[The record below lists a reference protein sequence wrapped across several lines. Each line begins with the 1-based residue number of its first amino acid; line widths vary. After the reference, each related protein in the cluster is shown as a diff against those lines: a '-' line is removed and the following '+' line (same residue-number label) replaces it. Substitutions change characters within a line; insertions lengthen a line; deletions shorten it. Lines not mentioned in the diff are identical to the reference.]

1 MNSLMKDTYVKSN
14 LGNLSLRLLI
24 LLLSIVILHAEDFTY
39 TFNIDKQAPYVKE
52 PVVLTLSLN
61 QTNHDLVMFF
71 NFSIKKS
78 KDYTFQRINIQE
90 SDSYHNA
97 KVRYFYLLY
106 PLRSGDINITF
117 DLVQKTTTDESIA
130 FSIAGDRDHVE
141 GITTIDTK
149 IDLPSLQL
157 KVKPLPKD
165 TLLIGDFTLTHTI
178 KKHNAKVHEPIPMQV
193 HIKGTGYPPILEK
206 LLPKEGDFTR
216 FTEKPI
222 VKSFLRNNDTQ
233 STVTYPIALSHT
245 QSFTLSPIVIKA
257 FDPKTQ
263 RAYTLTVPAQK
274 FKIQEV
280 EPHTLVDKVDSP
292 DVLKEDWSWLRTL
305 LSYIL
310 VFAAGYLT
318 ALSWKWKKRRSYK
331 EDHPLIR
338 KIQECKDEKSLLQV
352 LMATDNKDL
361 TPSIEQLESSLYG
374 NGKIKFNKIK
384 QDALEKI
391 K

>member
-1 MNSLMKDTYVKSN
+1 VKIN
-14 LGNLSLRLLI
+14 LGNLSLRLVI
-24 LLLSIVILHAEDFTY
+24 LLLSVVILQAEDFTY
-39 TFNIDKQAPYVKE
+39 TFNVDNRSPYVKE
-52 PVVLTLSLN
+52 PVVLTLDLS
-61 QTNHDLVMFF
+61 QTNHDLVMLF
-71 NFSIKKS
+71 NFSIQKS
-78 KDYTFQRINIQE
+78 KDYTFQRIDIQE

-117 DLVQKTTTDESIA
+117 DLIQKTTTDESIA
-130 FSIAGDRDHVE
+130 FSIAGDRDHVA

-149 IDLPSLQL
+149 IDLPPLPL

-193 HIKGTGYPPILEK
+193 SIKGTGYPPILEK

-222 VKSFLRNNDTQ
+222 VRSSLNNNDTE
-233 STVTYPIALSHT
+233 STVIYPIALSHT
-245 QSFTLSPIVIKA
+245 QSFTLDPIVIKA
-257 FDPKTQ
+257 FNPKTEKS
-263 RAYTLTVPAQK
+263 YTLNVPAQD
-274 FKIQEV
+274 FDIQEV
-280 EPHTLVDKVDSP
+280 ESHILVDKIDSP

-305 LSYIL
+305 LSYII
-310 VFAAGYLT
+310 VFAAGYLS
-318 ALSWKWKKRRSYK
+318 ALSWKWKKKQSHK
-331 EDHPLIR
+331 EKHPLIL

-352 LMATDNKDL
+352 LIATDNKDFA
-361 TPSIEQLESSLYG
+361 PAIEQLESSLYG
-374 NGKIKFNKIK
+374 NGKMNFNKIK
-384 QDALEKI
+384 QIALEKI